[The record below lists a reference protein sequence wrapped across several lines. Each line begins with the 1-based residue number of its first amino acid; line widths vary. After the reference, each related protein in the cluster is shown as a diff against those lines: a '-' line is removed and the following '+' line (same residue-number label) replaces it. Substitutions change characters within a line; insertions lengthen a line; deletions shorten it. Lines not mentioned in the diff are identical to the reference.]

1 MGSAS
6 HPQNAS
12 FQIPFKIVK
21 RGEGDVAD
29 KLIDGEKWGVEGEKY
44 HALLHALM
52 FIPEV
57 RKLL

>member
-21 RGEGDVAD
+21 RGEGDVSD
-29 KLIDGEKWGVEGEKY
+29 KLIGGGKKGVEGEKY
-44 HALLHALM
+44 QALLHAL
-52 FIPEV
+52 I
-57 RKLL
+57 LQ